1 MKLNT
6 PIKPMQSQSVPYFSM
21 SLLSTALLFG
31 CASPDRDQ
39 DLAKMKSAQE
49 WNTEQTFTVHA
60 SIEWPTDA
68 WWERYQDTQLN
79 QLIREAFEYS
89 PTLQMAKARLDNA
102 RGIAEQAG
110 AARSLDVGLAASASE
125 SKVSYQYQSYS
136 PPHGWNDYGSLTLN
150 FQYDFDFWGKNRAS
164 IAAAT
169 SELAAAE
176 VESVSAR
183 LMLATSIANAYA
195 ELARLYANQT
205 TVAAALGVREKT
217 VELLQKRY
225 DNGLETLGAV
235 SQAKSIAASVDAE
248 LLALN
253 ESIELQ
259 KNALAA
265 LVGQGPDRA
274 RTIYAPT
281 ITLDARFGLPADASI
296 GLLGHRADI
305 VAARWRAEA
314 AAERVGIAQAMFYP
328 DVSFSAFI
336 GYQAFGL
343 DNVFNSGNDAGGI
356 GPAIYL
362 PLFTGGRLEGQL
374 TSAQARYQES
384 VSLYNAT
391 LNQALHDVADVL
403 TSTQALD
410 ERIAKTQQA
419 VIQAERAHHIA
430 NNRYQG
436 GLATYLDV
444 LVAEETLLNNQR
456 ALVNLQSRAFSLD
469 LALIHALGGGFS
481 PSHS

>member
-1 MKLNT
+1 
-6 PIKPMQSQSVPYFSM
+6 MQSQSVSYFSM
-21 SLLSTALLFG
+21 SILSAALLFG
-31 CASPDRDQ
+31 CASPDLDQ

-49 WNTEQTFTVHA
+49 WNTEQTFTDHT
-60 SIEWPTDA
+60 SIEWPTDT

-169 SELAAAE
+169 SDLAAAE
-176 VESVSAR
+176 VESVSAH

-205 TVAAALGVREKT
+205 TVVAALGVREKT

-274 RTIYAPT
+274 RAIYAPT
-281 ITLDARFGLPADASI
+281 ITLNARFGLPADASI
-296 GLLGHRADI
+296 GLLGHRTDV

-419 VIQAERAHHIA
+419 VIQAERAHYIA

-481 PSHS
+481 HSHS